1 MDHWAALCAAARR
14 ASMIKYVV
22 RAFGLAFGALI
33 YTIGLDVFLV
43 PNHVIDGGVVGIALM
58 AAQVTGISFSIFIV
72 ALNIPFFI
80 IGYKKI
86 GMFFTAS
93 SLFSVLCLSLWSKFI
108 YYPPIT
114 SDPFLSTIYGGIII
128 GLGVGLIIRWGGSL
142 DGTEIMAIIAD
153 KKTPF
158 SVGEIIMFFNLFILG
173 SSAFVFSYD
182 SAMYSLVAYF
192 IAYKM
197 IDVVTNGLDEMK
209 GFLIVTAKHDDVSR
223 LLTREMGRAVTLLN
237 GEGAYKREKTKIL
250 YCVVSRLEIT
260 KLKEAVCRVDPH
272 AFISIFDI
280 REAHGG
286 LFKGRD
292 HH

>member
-1 MDHWAALCAAARR
+1 MKTHLLQ
-14 ASMIKYVV
+14 VV
-22 RAFGLAFGALI
+22 PSHVFHAIGLAVGALI

-43 PNHVIDGGVVGIALM
+43 PNKVIDGGVVGIAIM
-58 AAQVTGISFSIFIV
+58 AAELTDISFSVFIV
-72 ALNIPFFI
+72 VFNIPFFL

-86 GMFFTAS
+86 GAAFTIS
-93 SLFSVLCLSLWSKFI
+93 SLFSVLCLSGWSDFV
-108 YYPPIT
+108 YHEPVT
-114 SDPFLSTIYGGIII
+114 TDPFLSTIYGGIII

-142 DGTEIMAIIAD
+142 DGTEILAIIAD

-173 SSAFVFSYD
+173 SSGFVFSWD

-197 IDVVTNGLDEMK
+197 IDIVNNGLDEMK
-209 GFLIVTAKHDDVSR
+209 GLLIVTSR
-223 LLTREMGRAVTLLN
+223 YDEMARCLTRDMGRAVTLLS
-237 GEGAYKREKTKIL
+237 GEGAYSREKTKIL

-260 KLKEAVCRVDPH
+260 KMQEAVYKIDPRS
-272 AFISIFDI
+272 FVSIFDI

-286 LFKGRD
+286 LFKSRSG

>member
-1 MDHWAALCAAARR
+1 
-14 ASMIKYVV
+14 MISYVL
-22 RAFGLAFGALI
+22 RAFGLAVGALI

-43 PNHVIDGGVVGIALM
+43 PNHVIDGGVVGISLM
-58 AAQVTGISFSIFIV
+58 AAQVTGISFSIFVVIF
-72 ALNIPFFI
+72 NIPFFI
-80 IGYKKI
+80 FGYKKI
-86 GMFFTAS
+86 GALFTLS
-93 SLFSVLCLSLWSKFI
+93 SLFSVLCLSVWSNFI
-108 YYPPIT
+108 HYRPVT

-142 DGTEIMAIIAD
+142 DGTEILAIIAD

-173 SSAFVFSYD
+173 CSGFVFNWD

-209 GFLIVTAKHDDVSR
+209 GILIVTSRHDEVVHCI
-223 LLTREMGRAVTLLN
+223 THQMGRAVTLLN
-237 GEGAYKREKTKIL
+237 GEGAYKHEKTMVL

-260 KLKEAVCRVDPH
+260 KVKNAVRSVDPQ

-280 REAHGG
+280 NEAHGG
-286 LFKGRD
+286 LFRRKFQHG
-292 HH
+292 

>member
-1 MDHWAALCAAARR
+1 MTGYIFR
-14 ASMIKYVV
+14 AI
-22 RAFGLAFGALI
+22 GLAFGAFI
-33 YTIGLDVFLV
+33 YTVGLDIFLV
-43 PNHVIDGGVVGIALM
+43 PNHVIDGGVVGMALM
-58 AAQVTGISFSIFIV
+58 AAELTGISFSVFIV
-72 ALNIPFFI
+72 VLNIPFFI
-80 IGYKKI
+80 LGYKKI
-86 GMFFTAS
+86 GVIFTIQ
-93 SLFSVLCLSLWSKFI
+93 SLFSVLCLSGWSKFI
-108 YYPPIT
+108 HHTPVT
-114 SDPFLSTIYGGIII
+114 TDPFLSTIYGGIII

-142 DGTEIMAIIAD
+142 DGTEILAIIAD

-173 SSAFVFSYD
+173 SSGFVFSWD

-209 GFLIVTAKHDDVSR
+209 GLLIVTSR
-223 LLTREMGRAVTLLN
+223 YDEMVRCMTQDMGRAVTLLN
-237 GEGAYKREKTKIL
+237 GEGAYKRETTKIL

-260 KLKEAVCRVDPH
+260 KVKEAVRNVDPNS
-272 AFISIFDI
+272 FVSIFDI

-286 LFKGRD
+286 LFKRRKS